1 MPKHVS
7 VVSTGAEL
15 PGDPIDNATL
25 ERLCGPLPEDVLAG
39 IEVQRR
45 HWIVDPETGEHR
57 TGTAEMATAAARQA
71 LERAGM
77 AASEVELLVT
87 STASPDHPLPVVGTF
102 VQERLG
108 LERCAVVEVRAGCV
122 GAVQAMD
129 YARRLLADGTYRTA
143 LVIGAESISPL
154 LADIYLGSDPLSVR
168 MRDRLTAYTFGD
180 GAGAAVL
187 RAGDE
192 APESSGAASVFA
204 TQCLG
209 GTRKP
214 GMLVVGGGTDAP
226 PAVQRRRRRLMDIR
240 LDIPGTAAF
249 GPRVFVDGLRDML
262 DRSGLTLGEIDACV
276 LPEGNAEY
284 FSREFEEAG
293 LSAQDHAALQKCVVE
308 NLADVGAT
316 GSAAVPLALDAGW
329 TAGRITPGDT
339 VLLLAVEASRYLY
352 AGLTLTWE
360 APTPAGSRVRG

>member
-1 MPKHVS
+1 MSTPPKHVS

-15 PGDPIDNATL
+15 PGDPIDNAAL
-25 ERLCGPLPEDVLAG
+25 ERLCGPLPDDVLEG
-39 IEVQRR
+39 IEVRRR
-45 HWIVDPETGEHR
+45 HWIVDPATGEHR

-87 STASPDHPLPVVGTF
+87 STASPDYPLPVAGTY
-102 VQERLG
+102 VQQRLG
-108 LERCAVVEVRAGCV
+108 LERCAVVELRAGCV

-154 LADIYLGSDPLSVR
+154 LAPVYLGRDAMSVR
-168 MRDRLTAYTFGD
+168 MRDRLTLYTFGD

-187 RAGDE
+187 RATDE
-192 APESSGAASVFA
+192 TPDASVHEPAFA

-214 GMLVVGGGTDAP
+214 GMRVVGGGTDLPLA
-226 PAVQRRRRRLMDIR
+226 AQRQRKRLMDIS
-240 LDIPGTAAF
+240 LDITGTAEF
-249 GPRVFVDGLRDML
+249 GPKVFVAGLHDML
-262 DRSGLTLGEIDACV
+262 ARSGLTLEEIDACV

-293 LSAQDHAALQKCVVE
+293 LSAQDHAALQKRVVE

-329 TAGRITPGDT
+329 TAGRVSRGDT
-339 VLLLAVEASRYLY
+339 VMLLAIEASRYLY

-360 APTPAGSRVRG
+360 APTPG